1 MRARELVAHGSL
13 IVVQT
18 LMLSSKHFTYQR
30 FMIPLF
36 LPSLFYVKVGNLE
49 ECDKVH
55 YIIISPKHK
64 MGTTHI

>member
-1 MRARELVAHGSL
+1 MRARKLVAHGSQ

-18 LMLSSKHFTYQR
+18 LMQSSKHFTYQG

-55 YIIISPKHK
+55 HIIISPKHK